1 MKNVDTNNL
10 MLSAERDLKLAENEL
25 SRSPED
31 VVSSKVCIHSR
42 RALYK
47 FLQALSV
54 LYAKENSESIAINT
68 SIEKLID
75 FTSRYN
81 TTLSDINF
89 SYLYCICNDLTTNEE
104 KNLYCSG
111 VHKVRYC
118 AGLAKSV
125 QQIICEKELYQDQVH
140 S

>member
-10 MLSAERDLKLAENEL
+10 MISAERDLKLAENEL

-54 LYAKENSESIAINT
+54 LYAKENNESIAINT

-75 FTSRYN
+75 FSSRHN

-89 SYLYCICNDLTTNEE
+89 SHLHCICNDLTTNEE
-104 KNLYCSG
+104 KNLYCPG

-118 AGLAKSV
+118 VGLAKSV
-125 QQIICEKELYQDQVH
+125 QQIICEKELYQDQMH
-140 S
+140 F